1 MNSNDSNITPF
12 PGMPPQDASPED
24 QAEYWLV
31 QLDAQ
36 PRDPQVQIAFV
47 RWYDADPAH
56 AEAYANAELLW
67 QSFDL
72 LAATAVEQTPAPQP
86 ETPEPE
92 PSSERHS
99 ESSRSPGRWKG
110 WALAA
115 CLLLSIGT
123 GIGVGGWQIQQADLQ
138 PAMGSV
144 QRYQLEDGSTL
155 FADSESRIDLAFD
168 ESERLLY
175 LKKGRLFV
183 DVAKDGR
190 PLMVVAGDS
199 RITAMGTQF
208 SVHRLGDGQDSVNVA
223 VQESRVQ
230 VSVSGQQQDLK
241 AGQQVWLTEDGLQ
254 APQPL
259 GKQQGLAW
267 RKGLLVARN
276 RPLELVLAELNRY
289 HPDHL
294 LILDAAL
301 AAEQINTVLNLQKPQ
316 QALVALLASL
326 KLEQQVLGPV
336 RLIQRP

>member
-12 PGMPPQDASPED
+12 PGTPPQDASPED

-31 QLDAQ
+31 QLDAH
-36 PRDPQVQIAFV
+36 PHDPQVQMAFD

-72 LAATAVEQTPAPQP
+72 LAATAVDQTPAHQLV
-86 ETPEPE
+86 TQEPGS
-92 PSSERHS
+92 SSEQRS
-99 ESSRSPGRWKG
+99 EPSRSPGRWKG

-115 CLLLSIGT
+115 CLLLC
-123 GIGVGGWQIQQADLQ
+123 IGVGGWQIQQADLQ

-144 QRYQLEDGSTL
+144 QRYQLDDGSTL
-155 FADSESRIDLAFD
+155 FADSGSRIDLAFN

-175 LKKGRLFV
+175 LKAGRLFV

-190 PLMVVAGDS
+190 PLTVVAGDS

-230 VSVSGQQQDLK
+230 VRVSGQQQDLK
-241 AGQQVWLTEDGLQ
+241 AGQQVWLTEDGLK
-254 APQPL
+254 APQLL

-276 RPLELVLAELNRY
+276 RPLELVLAELDRY